1 MAIRPRSSGMSGDE
15 VKIALAALGLPA
27 GAVAAAFGVHERTV
41 FAWQADGAPTHIA
54 IALERWLAG
63 EIDGRGV
70 KRFLRKI
77 GRTRD
82 DGDRYAR

>member
-1 MAIRPRSSGMSGDE
+1 MKPRTSGMSGDE
-15 VKIALAALGLPA
+15 VKIAFAALDMPVIA
-27 GAVAAAFGVHERTV
+27 IANSFGVHERT
-41 FAWQADGAPTHIA
+41 AWEWQASGAPAHIA
-54 IALERWLAG
+54 IALQAWLAG